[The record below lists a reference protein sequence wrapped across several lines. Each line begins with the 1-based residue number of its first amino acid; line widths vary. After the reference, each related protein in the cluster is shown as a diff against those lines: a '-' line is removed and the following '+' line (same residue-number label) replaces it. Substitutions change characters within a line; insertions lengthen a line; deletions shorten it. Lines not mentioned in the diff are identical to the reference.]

1 MVSNLV
7 NEKQKYTSYCVADS
21 ILQSKAYDFE
31 GGSKKKLL
39 LVSSPEWQNPL
50 SYALPATVSLFPFKE
65 EIVKGMEF
73 AIIKE
78 EGNTTRDKA
87 NI

>member
-1 MVSNLV
+1 
-7 NEKQKYTSYCVADS
+7 
-21 ILQSKAYDFE
+21 
-31 GGSKKKLL
+31 LL